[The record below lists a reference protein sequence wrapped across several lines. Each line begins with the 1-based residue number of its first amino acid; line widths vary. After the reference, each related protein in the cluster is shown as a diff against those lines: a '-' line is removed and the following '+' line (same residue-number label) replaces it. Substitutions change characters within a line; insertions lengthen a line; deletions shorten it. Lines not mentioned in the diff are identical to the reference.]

1 MADEKNT
8 ETPAAPA
15 VSPNQKQLQEL
26 SNKASRSTVAVIDAM
41 TQRGA
46 FKGEELSTIGG
57 LRDQCIQII
66 QLVENIEQ
74 ETALQSKSFTFSTKC
89 VIIILWRK

>member
-1 MADEKNT
+1 MADEKKT

-15 VSPNQKQLQEL
+15 VSPNLKQLQEL

-66 QLVENIEQ
+66 QLVENLEQ
-74 ETALQSKSFTFSTKC
+74 ETALQS
-89 VIIILWRK
+89 

>member
-1 MADEKNT
+1 MSDTVK
-8 ETPAAPA
+8 
-15 VSPNQKQLQEL
+15 EL
-26 SNKASRSTVAVIDAM
+26 AELASKSSRSTVAVIDAM

-57 LRDQCIQII
+57 LRDQCIQVI

-74 ETALQSKSFTFSTKC
+74 EAAMESEDEG
-89 VIIILWRK
+89 

>member
-1 MADEKNT
+1 ME
-8 ETPAAPA
+8 EE
-15 VSPNQKQLQEL
+15 LQEL
-26 SNKASRSTVAVIDAM
+26 SNKTSRSTVAVIDAM

-66 QLVENIEQ
+66 QICETLAQ
-74 ETALQSKSFTFSTKC
+74 EAAMDDEEEE
-89 VIIILWRK
+89 

>member
-1 MADEKNT
+1 
-8 ETPAAPA
+8 
-15 VSPNQKQLQEL
+15 
-26 SNKASRSTVAVIDAM
+26 M

-74 ETALQSKSFTFSTKC
+74 ETALQS
-89 VIIILWRK
+89 

>member
-1 MADEKNT
+1 MSDLE
-8 ETPAAPA
+8 E
-15 VSPNQKQLQEL
+15 LQEL
-26 SNKASRSTVAVIDAM
+26 SNKTSRSTVAVIDAM

-66 QLVENIEQ
+66 QICENLAQDAAMEDEDVEE
-74 ETALQSKSFTFSTKC
+74 E
-89 VIIILWRK
+89 

>member
-74 ETALQSKSFTFSTKC
+74 ETALQS
-89 VIIILWRK
+89 